1 MRRVLLL
8 IGFVAT
14 SMTATA
20 SADVKP
26 LNELP
31 TDVGRWS
38 TMWIAVPQQMYR
50 VGLEHGPVA
59 AVTWGPAKGAAV
71 MVEST
76 TRELWNAAQPDH
88 RPGRQSEDSGVI
100 FRYDF

>member
-1 MRRVLLL
+1 MRRAL
-8 IGFVAT
+8 ILSGCFIVI
-14 SMTATA
+14 TAAAA
-20 SADVKP
+20 SAEVKP
-26 LNELP
+26 LKELP
-31 TDVGRWS
+31 MDVGRWS
-38 TMWIAVPQQMYR
+38 TMWVAVPQQMYR